1 MGKVE
6 ATIVG
11 IVSKILVS
19 IGEEIQSGQEVIVL
33 ESMKMLIPV
42 ESTQSGKVKAI
53 HVQESDFVNE
63 GAVLIELEE
72 HS

>member
-1 MGKVE
+1 MAKVE

-19 IGEEIQSGQEVIVL
+19 IGEEIQKGQEVIVL

-42 ESTQSGKVKAI
+42 ESAIAGKVTAV
-53 HVQESDFVNE
+53 HVKESDFVNE
-63 GAVLIELEE
+63 GEVLIELEE
-72 HS
+72 LV

>member
-1 MGKVE
+1 MAKVE

-19 IGEEIQSGQEVIVL
+19 IGDEIQVGQEVIVL

-42 ESTQSGKVKAI
+42 ESTVTGIVKAV
-53 HVQESDFVNE
+53 HVKESDFVNE
-63 GAVLIELEE
+63 GEVLIELEE
-72 HS
+72 LA